1 MNTADAALGPLT
13 MEYLE
18 RVAPAEL
25 DGYRLR
31 VSGVPYESKGILYSE
46 MFFLYLCARAVGAKR
61 ILESGRARGQSTLLL
76 SACFPD
82 RPIISIEHDQ
92 RSPDVAIAAAR
103 LAGRGNVELRFGD
116 ATQMLPRIA
125 QAGDVV
131 LIDGPK
137 GYRGLRLALRLLSQG
152 RAPLVFLHDIDRRS
166 PERRLVEARL
176 PDTLYSDDPR
186 FARLAHALDAAARDT
201 IPVERRWSD
210 AGAPGS
216 YGYTLACLQR
226 VPNASYRMAWLASVL
241 DGVLRRA
248 TG

>member
-1 MNTADAALGPLT
+1 MNTAEAAVRPLT

-18 RVAPAEL
+18 RIAPAEL
-25 DGYRLR
+25 DSYRRR
-31 VSGVPYESKGILYSE
+31 VDGIAYEAKGILYSE
-46 MFFLYLCARAVGAKR
+46 MFLLYLCARAAGVSR

-76 SACFPD
+76 AACFPD
-82 RPIISIEHDQ
+82 CSIISLEHDE

-103 LAGRGNVELRFGD
+103 LAGCKNVELRFGD

-125 QAGDVV
+125 RPGDAI

-137 GYRGLRLALRLLSQG
+137 GYRGLRLALRLLAQG
-152 RAPLVFLHDIDRRS
+152 HAPLVFLHDIDGRS

-186 FARLAHALDAAARDT
+186 FARIAHVLDAPARET
-201 IPVERRWSD
+201 LPAERSWGDS
-210 AGAPGS
+210 GAPGG

-226 VPNASYRMAWLASVL
+226 TPNASYRMAWFASVL

-248 TG
+248 AG

>member
-76 SACFPD
+76 SACFPQL
-82 RPIISIEHDQ
+82 PIISLEHDP
-92 RSPDVAIAAAR
+92 RSPDVPIAAAR

-116 ATQMLPRIA
+116 ATRILPRVT
-125 QAGDVV
+125 QPGDVV
-131 LIDGPK
+131 IIDGPK
-137 GYRGLRLALRLLSQG
+137 GYRGLRLALRLLAQAKPS
-152 RAPLVFLHDIDRRS
+152 LVFLHALGRRP
-166 PERRLVEARL
+166 PERGLVEARL

-186 FARLAHALDAAARDT
+186 FARLAHVLDAPARDS
-201 IPVERRWSD
+201 IPAENRWGEH
-210 AGAPGS
+210 GAPG
-216 YGYTLACLQR
+216 G
-226 VPNASYRMAWLASVL
+226 
-241 DGVLRRA
+241 
-248 TG
+248 